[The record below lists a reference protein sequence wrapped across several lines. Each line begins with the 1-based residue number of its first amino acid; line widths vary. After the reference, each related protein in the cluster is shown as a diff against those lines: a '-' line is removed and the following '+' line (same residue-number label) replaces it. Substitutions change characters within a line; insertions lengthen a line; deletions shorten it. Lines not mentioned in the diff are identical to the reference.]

1 MVCID
6 LHATVNCEVLASS
19 AWEHALLLLK
29 VCPWKVE
36 FNMMLSAS
44 EKAHRHLSVQ
54 LWKDMLDTS
63 LQPDEISHNAVIS
76 AVEKCALWQ
85 SALNLLNS
93 MYQVQPTVISYA
105 ATARALAR
113 VQRWK
118 EVLHLLNEVAKN
130 WIEADS
136 FVFNAAISAC
146 ECHWHLALHFLREMW
161 LQQIQTSEISFVA
174 ALTSC
179 QRAQRWQEA
188 LNCLGVMAGHGV
200 ACFATDV
207 HFLEFGDSD
216 CWQQS
221 GLARPAAPEDKQT
234 RS

>member
-1 MVCID
+1 MLVLKNCRMLQMAKTLGAMRHKHLDPDSVNRGIVM
-6 LHATVNCEVLASS
+6 HAMRNEG
-19 AWEHALLLLK
+19 WESGLSLLDGG
-29 VCPWKVE
+29 
-36 FNMMLSAS
+36 AS

-146 ECHWHLALHFLREMW
+146 ECHWHLALHFLR
-161 LQQIQTSEISFVA
+161 LSLHQGSPLAFAKDV
-174 ALTSC
+174 
-179 QRAQRWQEA
+179 
-188 LNCLGVMAGHGV
+188 CL
-200 ACFATDV
+200 
-207 HFLEFGDSD
+207 
-216 CWQQS
+216 
-221 GLARPAAPEDKQT
+221 
-234 RS
+234 